1 MSNCVISSSKAYVGC
16 LVGHAIT
23 STITR
28 SGVTSGEVTC
38 TGDILVNS
46 AWACGGLIGGFSNG
60 GTVNE
65 CFSNVDVTGGQVYL
79 TGGLVGGHSNSQNQ
93 AAELRI
99 LNSYSTG
106 DVSGRWI
113 VGGLSGGVS
122 DGLLSQITISMSF
135 SFGKVEIIGRLSDFG
150 SGGLIG
156 SSNCSAKNAFYNLR
170 LNKFRKSQCGKGLLE
185 EGFLK
190 MKNFRS
196 YDTKIWDLTANKYPH
211 LKFKQIVP
219 EPVEIATITINTT
232 AETTHITAT
241 IAEVVSS
248 TTIPQEITAAEI
260 ISPVAAISEVVPSTT
275 ISQEITPAVTIHVTS
290 SISPL
295 LHQLVSAIQCRSSR
309 IV

>member
-1 MSNCVISSSKAYVGC
+1 LFGTLKNGRIENIRMSNCVITSNKAYVGC

-23 STITR
+23 STIAR

-65 CFSNVDVTGGQVYL
+65 CFSDVDVTGGQVYL

-122 DGLLSQITISMSF
+122 GGSLSQITISTSF
-135 SFGKVEIIGRLSDFG
+135 SFGKVEIIGRLSNFG

-156 SSNCSAKNAFYNLR
+156 SSNCTAKNAFYNLR
-170 LNKFRKSQCGKGLLE
+170 LNRFRKSQCGKGLLE

-196 YDTKIWDLTANKYPH
+196 YDKKIWDLTANKHPH
-211 LKFKQIVP
+211 LKFKQIDP
-219 EPVEIATITINTT
+219 QPVEITTITINT
-232 AETTHITAT
+232 AEETTHLTAT

-248 TTIPQEITAAEI
+248 TTI
-260 ISPVAAISEVVPSTT
+260 
-275 ISQEITPAVTIHVTS
+275 SQETTPAVTVHVTS

-309 IV
+309 IA